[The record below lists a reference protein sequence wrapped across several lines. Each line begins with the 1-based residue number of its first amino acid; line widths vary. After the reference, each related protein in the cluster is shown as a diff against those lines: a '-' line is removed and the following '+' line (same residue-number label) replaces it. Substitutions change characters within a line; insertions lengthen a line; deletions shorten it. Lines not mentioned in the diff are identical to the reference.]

1 MMWCREDSP
10 QQSDSQQ
17 IATRSRLNEQGFS
30 SSRNLPRNAHIPRRR
45 WRIAWLLGIGVLVNF
60 FDRVNLSVSH
70 DSLIAAFGISNVVFG
85 YLSSSYNWTY
95 ALCQLPIGVVLD
107 KLGVRRVGRIGTF
120 IWSAASFAASAAP
133 NLSAFFGA
141 RFLLGVGEAPT
152 FPANAK
158 AIGLW
163 FPQSERSFATS
174 LNDSAA
180 KLASAIGVPVIGIVL
195 IHSGWRWS
203 FAFTGAISLAYFFL
217 FWRVYRD
224 PDEDPELTE
233 IERLYIEDQAATLAA
248 PDRVLTAP
256 GQVEER
262 SSSLRQLLSQRKVLG
277 LALGFGAYNYVFFL
291 LLYWLPAYLS
301 STLHIDLLHSF
312 IYTSVPWFAATATD
326 LAFGGFLVDFLV
338 QRGFGQS
345 AVRRTVLIG
354 GTAFGLGILGAAH
367 AHSASQALIWI
378 TVSLS
383 GLAAA
388 APVAWSLPS
397 LIAHRPDVGKVG
409 GIINF
414 SGQVSGI
421 AASILTGYL
430 VSARHTYAA
439 AFALAAAYLA
449 IGIAGYLFLL
459 GRIEPPPLEPNAT

>member
-1 MMWCREDSP
+1 MMLCREDSP
-10 QQSDSQQ
+10 RPSDPQQ
-17 IATRSRLNEQGFS
+17 IATRRRLNEQGS
-30 SSRNLPRNAHIPRRR
+30 ASARNSPRHPHPPRRR

-70 DSLIAAFGISNVVFG
+70 DSLIAAFGISDVVFG

-120 IWSAASFAASAAP
+120 IWSAASFAAAAAP

-152 FPANAK
+152 FPSNAK

-163 FPQSERSFATS
+163 FPERERSLATS
-174 LNDSAA
+174 LNDAAA
-180 KLASAIGVPVIGIVL
+180 KFASAIGVPVIGIVL
-195 IHSGWRWS
+195 IHAGWRWS
-203 FAFTGAISLAYFFL
+203 FAFTGAISLAYFVL

-224 PDEDPELTE
+224 PNEEPELTE
-233 IERLYIEDQAATLAA
+233 IERLYIEDRDGSLVA
-248 PDRVLTAP
+248 PDLS
-256 GQVEER
+256 EE
-262 SSSLRQLLSQRKVLG
+262 SSTPLGQLLSQRKVLG
-277 LALGFGAYNYVFFL
+277 LALGFGAYNYVFFM

-301 STLHIDLLHSF
+301 SALHIDLLHSF
-312 IYTSVPWFAATATD
+312 LYTSVPWFVATATD
-326 LAFGGFLVDFLV
+326 LAIGGFLVDFLV

-367 AHSASQALIWI
+367 AHNASQALIWI

-397 LIAHRPDVGKVG
+397 FIAHLPDVGKVG

-421 AASILTGYL
+421 TASILTGYL
-430 VSARHTYAA
+430 VSALHSYSA
-439 AFALAAAYLA
+439 AFAVAAAYLA

-459 GRIEPPPLEPNAT
+459 GRIELPPRAPDAA

>member
-1 MMWCREDSP
+1 
-10 QQSDSQQ
+10 
-17 IATRSRLNEQGFS
+17 LNDQDS
-30 SSRNLPRNAHIPRRR
+30 SSARNLAQPAGVPRRR

-70 DSLIAAFGISNVVFG
+70 DSLIAAFGISDVVFG

-95 ALCQLPIGVVLD
+95 ALCQLPIGVFLD

-120 IWSAASFAASAAP
+120 IWSAASFAAAAAP
-133 NLSAFFGA
+133 NLNAFFGA
-141 RFLLGVGEAPT
+141 RLLLGVGESPT
-152 FPANAK
+152 FPANSK

-163 FPQSERSFATS
+163 FPERERSFATS

-180 KLASAIGVPVIGIVL
+180 KFASAIGVPVIGIVL

-203 FAFTGAISLAYFFL
+203 FAFTGAISLAYFLL

-233 IERLYIEDQAATLAA
+233 SERLYIEDEGLSQAV
-248 PDRVLTAP
+248 PHPGEETASP
-256 GQVEER
+256 LV
-262 SSSLRQLLSQRKVLG
+262 QLLAQRKVLG

-301 STLHIDLLHSF
+301 SALHVDLLHSF
-312 IYTSVPWFAATATD
+312 LYTSVPWFVATATD
-326 LAFGGFLVDFLV
+326 LAIGGFLVDFLV
-338 QRGFGQS
+338 KHGFGQS

-367 AHSASQALIWI
+367 AHSPSQALIWI

-397 LIAHRPDVGKVG
+397 FIARRPDVGKVG

-421 AASILTGYL
+421 VASILTGYL
-430 VSARHTYAA
+430 VSAHHSYAS
-439 AFALAAAYLA
+439 AFAVAAAYLA
-449 IGIAGYLFLL
+449 VGIAGYLFLL
-459 GRIEPPPLEPNAT
+459 GRIEQPQVAPEAA

>member
-1 MMWCREDSP
+1 LGPAS
-10 QQSDSQQ
+10 
-17 IATRSRLNEQGFS
+17 A
-30 SSRNLPRNAHIPRRR
+30 RNAPHAAGLPRRR

-70 DSLIAAFGISNVVFG
+70 DSLIATFGISDVVFG

-133 NLSAFFGA
+133 NLNAFFGA
-141 RFLLGVGEAPT
+141 RLLLGIGESPT
-152 FPANAK
+152 FPANGK

-163 FPQSERSFATS
+163 FPERERSLATS
-174 LNDSAA
+174 FFDAAA
-180 KLASAIGVPVIGIVL
+180 KFASAIGVPVIGIVL
-195 IHSGWRWS
+195 IHAGWRWS
-203 FAFTGAISLAYFFL
+203 FAFTGVISLAYFLL

-224 PDEDPELTE
+224 PAEDHELTE
-233 IERLYIEDQAATLAA
+233 IERLHIEDHRGEHRDASAVAPPEEHSTPLA
-248 PDRVLTAP
+248 
-256 GQVEER
+256 
-262 SSSLRQLLSQRKVLG
+262 QLLSQRKVLG
-277 LALGFGAYNYVFFL
+277 LAIGFGSYNYVFFL

-301 STLHIDLLHSF
+301 SALHIDLLHSF
-312 IYTSVPWFAATATD
+312 LYTSLPWLLATATD

-338 QRGFGQS
+338 QRGWNQS

-354 GTAFGLGILGAAH
+354 GTAFGLGILGAVH
-367 AHSASQALIWI
+367 AHSAAQALIWI

-397 LIAHRPDVGKVG
+397 FIARRPDVGKVG

-414 SGQVSGI
+414 AGQVSGI

-439 AFALAAAYLA
+439 AFVVAAAYLA
-449 IGIAGYLFLL
+449 VGIAAYFFLL
-459 GRIEPPPLEPNAT
+459 GSIEPPPLEIEAA

>member
-1 MMWCREDSP
+1 MSG
-10 QQSDSQQ
+10 
-17 IATRSRLNEQGFS
+17 QGS
-30 SSRNLPRNAHIPRRR
+30 SSVRNSPRHTGLPRRR

-70 DSLIAAFGISNVVFG
+70 DSLIAAFGISDVVFG
-85 YLSSSYNWTY
+85 YLSSAYNWTY

-120 IWSAASFAASAAP
+120 IWSAASFAAAAAP

-141 RFLLGVGEAPT
+141 RLLLGVGESPT
-152 FPANAK
+152 FPANGK

-163 FPQSERSFATS
+163 FPERERSLATS
-174 LNDSAA
+174 FFDSAA
-180 KLASAIGVPVIGIVL
+180 KFASAIGVPVIGIVL
-195 IHSGWRWS
+195 IHAGWRWS
-203 FAFTGAISLAYFFL
+203 FAFTGAISFAYFVL

-224 PDEDPELTE
+224 PAEDPHLTGA
-233 IERLYIEDQAATLAA
+233 ERLHIEDQAASSFAPNLKEESSTPLIDLLA
-248 PDRVLTAP
+248 
-256 GQVEER
+256 
-262 SSSLRQLLSQRKVLG
+262 QRKVLG
-277 LALGFGAYNYVFFL
+277 LAIGFGSYNYVFFL

-301 STLHIDLLHSF
+301 SALHIDLLHSF
-312 IYTSVPWFAATATD
+312 LYTSLPWLLATATD

-338 QRGFGQS
+338 QRGWNQS

-367 AHSASQALIWI
+367 AHSASQALVWI

-397 LIAHRPDVGKVG
+397 FIARRPDVGKVG

-430 VSARHTYAA
+430 VSASHSYAV
-439 AFALAAAYLA
+439 AFAVAAAYLA
-449 IGIAGYLFLL
+449 IGITAYLFLL
-459 GRIEPPPLEPNAT
+459 GSIEPPPLEPKAA

>member
-1 MMWCREDSP
+1 
-10 QQSDSQQ
+10 
-17 IATRSRLNEQGFS
+17 LNHQGS
-30 SSRNLPRNAHIPRRR
+30 SSSQNSPPNARLPRRR

-70 DSLIAAFGISNVVFG
+70 DSLIAAFGISDVVFG

-141 RFLLGVGEAPT
+141 RFLLGIGEAPT
-152 FPANAK
+152 FPSNAK

-163 FPQSERSFATS
+163 FPERERSFATS
-174 LNDSAA
+174 LNDAAA
-180 KLASAIGVPVIGIVL
+180 KFASAIGVPVIGVVL
-195 IHSGWRWS
+195 IHAGWRWS
-203 FAFTGAISLAYFFL
+203 FAFTGAISFAYFLL

-224 PDEDPELTE
+224 PNEDPELTE
-233 IERLYIEDQAATLAA
+233 IERLYIEDQDASLAA
-248 PDRVLTAP
+248 SERP
-256 GQVEER
+256 EER
-262 SSSLRQLLSQRKVLG
+262 SSSLGQLLSQRKVLG
-277 LALGFGAYNYVFFL
+277 LALGLGGYNYVLFL
-291 LLYWLPAYLS
+291 LLEGLPAYLS
-301 STLHIDLLHSF
+301 WALHSNLLHSF
-312 IYTSVPWFAATATD
+312 LYTSVPWFVATATD
-326 LAFGGFLVDFLV
+326 LAIGGFLVDFLV
-338 QRGFGQS
+338 KRGFGQS

-367 AHSASQALIWI
+367 AHSPSQALIWI

-397 LIAHRPDVGKVG
+397 FIARRPDVGKVG

-414 SGQVSGI
+414 CGQVSGI

-430 VSARHTYAA
+430 VSAHHSYAS
-439 AFALAAAYLA
+439 AFAVAAAYLA
-449 IGIAGYLFLL
+449 IGIAAYLFLL
-459 GRIEPPPLEPNAT
+459 GRIELPPLAPDAA

>member
-1 MMWCREDSP
+1 M
-10 QQSDSQQ
+10 
-17 IATRSRLNEQGFS
+17 
-30 SSRNLPRNAHIPRRR
+30 PRRR

-70 DSLIAAFGISNVVFG
+70 DSLIASFGISDVVFG

-120 IWSAASFAASAAP
+120 IWSAASFAAAAAP
-133 NLSAFFGA
+133 NLNAFFGA
-141 RFLLGVGEAPT
+141 RLLLGVGESPT
-152 FPANAK
+152 FPANSK

-163 FPQSERSFATS
+163 FPERERSFATS

-180 KLASAIGVPVIGIVL
+180 KFASAIGVPVIGIVL

-203 FAFTGAISLAYFFL
+203 FAFTGAISLAYFLL

-224 PDEDPELTE
+224 PGEDPKLTE
-233 IERLYIEDQAATLAA
+233 RERLYIEDRGASRAA
-248 PDRVLTAP
+248 PHP
-256 GQVEER
+256 GEEV
-262 SSSLRQLLSQRKVLG
+262 SSPLWRLLFRRKVLG

-301 STLHIDLLHSF
+301 SALHVDLLHSF
-312 IYTSVPWFAATATD
+312 LYTSVPWFVATATD
-326 LAFGGFLVDFLV
+326 LAIGGFLVDFLV
-338 QRGFGQS
+338 QRGFSQS

-367 AHSASQALIWI
+367 AHSPSQALIWI

-397 LIAHRPDVGKVG
+397 FIARRPDVGKVG

-421 AASILTGYL
+421 VASILTGYL
-430 VSARHTYAA
+430 VSAHHSYAS
-439 AFALAAAYLA
+439 AFAVAAAYLA
-449 IGIAGYLFLL
+449 VGIAGYLFLL
-459 GRIEPPPLEPNAT
+459 GRIEQPRLAPQAG

>member
-1 MMWCREDSP
+1 MND
-10 QQSDSQQ
+10 
-17 IATRSRLNEQGFS
+17 QGRAFHQNS
-30 SSRNLPRNAHIPRRR
+30 LRPVGLPRRR
-45 WRIAWLLGIGVLVNF
+45 WRIAWLLGVGVLVNF

-70 DSLIAAFGISNVVFG
+70 DSLIAAFGISDVVFG

-120 IWSAASFAASAAP
+120 IWSAASFAAAAAP
-133 NLSAFFGA
+133 NLNAFFGA
-141 RFLLGVGEAPT
+141 RLLLGIGESPT
-152 FPANAK
+152 FPANGK

-163 FPQSERSFATS
+163 FPERERSLATS
-174 LNDSAA
+174 LNDAAA
-180 KLASAIGVPVIGIVL
+180 KFASAIGVPVIGIVL
-195 IHSGWRWS
+195 IHTGWRWS
-203 FAFTGAISLAYFFL
+203 FAFTGAISFAYFLL

-224 PDEDPELTE
+224 PAEDPELTE
-233 IERLYIEDQAATLAA
+233 AERLYIEARDASLAA
-248 PDRVLTAP
+248 PDPEGEHSTPLID
-256 GQVEER
+256 
-262 SSSLRQLLSQRKVLG
+262 LLAQRKVLG
-277 LALGFGAYNYVFFL
+277 LAIGFGSYNYVFFL

-301 STLHIDLLHSF
+301 SALHIDLLHSF
-312 IYTSVPWFAATATD
+312 LYTSLPWLLATATD
-326 LAFGGFLVDFLV
+326 LVFGGFLVDFLV
-338 QRGFGQS
+338 QRGWNQS

-397 LIAHRPDVGKVG
+397 FIARRPDVGKVG

-414 SGQVSGI
+414 AGQVSGI

-430 VSARHTYAA
+430 VSALHSYAV
-439 AFALAAAYLA
+439 AFAVAAAYLA
-449 IGIAGYLFLL
+449 VGIAAYLFLL
-459 GRIEPPPLEPNAT
+459 GSIEPPPLASEAA

>member
-1 MMWCREDSP
+1 M
-10 QQSDSQQ
+10 
-17 IATRSRLNEQGFS
+17 
-30 SSRNLPRNAHIPRRR
+30 
-45 WRIAWLLGIGVLVNF
+45 LGIGVLVNF

-70 DSLIAAFGISNVVFG
+70 DSLIAAFGISDVVFG
-85 YLSSSYNWTY
+85 YLSSAYNWTY

-120 IWSAASFAASAAP
+120 IWSAASFAAAVAP

-141 RFLLGVGEAPT
+141 RFLLGAGESPT

-163 FPQSERSFATS
+163 FPERERSLATS
-174 LNDSAA
+174 FFDAAA
-180 KLASAIGVPVIGIVL
+180 KFASAIGVPVIGIVL
-195 IHSGWRWS
+195 IHAGWRWS
-203 FAFTGAISLAYFFL
+203 FAFTGAVSLVYFLF

-224 PDEDPELTE
+224 PEEDPELTE
-233 IERLYIEDQAATLAA
+233 SERLHIEEQKPALAVS
-248 PDRVLTAP
+248 DRSP
-256 GQVEER
+256 ER
-262 SSSLRQLLSQRKVLG
+262 SSPLGHLLSQRKVLG
-277 LALGFGAYNYVFFL
+277 LALGFGAYNYAFFL

-301 STLHIDLLHSF
+301 SALHVDLLHSF
-312 IYTSVPWFAATATD
+312 MYTSVPWFVATATD
-326 LAFGGFLVDFLV
+326 LAIGGWLVDFLV
-338 QRGFGQS
+338 QRGWSQS
-345 AVRRTVLIG
+345 AVRRAVLIG
-354 GTAFGLGILGAAH
+354 GTAFGLGILGAAR
-367 AHSASQALIWI
+367 AHNPTQALIWI

-397 LIAHRPDVGKVG
+397 FIARRPDVGKVG

-414 SGQVSGI
+414 SGQISGI

-430 VSARHTYAA
+430 VSALHSYAW
-439 AFALAAAYLA
+439 AFAVAAAYLA

-459 GRIEPPPLEPNAT
+459 GKIEQAQPGTAGA

>member
-1 MMWCREDSP
+1 MTLCREASP
-10 QQSDSQQ
+10 RQSEPKK
-17 IATRSRLNEQGFS
+17 IAARRRLKEQDS
-30 SSRNLPRNAHIPRRR
+30 SSARNPVHPAGLPRRR

-70 DSLIAAFGISNVVFG
+70 DSLIATFGISDVVFG

-95 ALCQLPIGVVLD
+95 ALCQLPIGVFLD

-120 IWSAASFAASAAP
+120 IWSAASFAAAAAP

-141 RFLLGVGEAPT
+141 RLLLGVGESPT
-152 FPANAK
+152 FPANSK

-163 FPQSERSFATS
+163 FPKRERSFATS

-180 KLASAIGVPVIGIVL
+180 KFASAIGVPVIGIVL

-203 FAFTGAISLAYFFL
+203 FAFTGAISLAYFLL
-217 FWRVYRD
+217 FWRIYRD
-224 PDEDPELTE
+224 PNEDPELTE
-233 IERLYIEDQAATLAA
+233 RERLYIEDRGASQSVTH
-248 PDRVLTAP
+248 P
-256 GQVEER
+256 GEEV
-262 SSSLRQLLSQRKVLG
+262 SSPLWRLLFRRKVLG

-301 STLHIDLLHSF
+301 SALHVDLLHSF

-326 LAFGGFLVDFLV
+326 LAIGGFLVDFLV
-338 QRGFGQS
+338 QRGFSQS

-354 GTAFGLGILGAAH
+354 GSAFGLGILGAAH
-367 AHSASQALIWI
+367 AHSPSQALIWI

-397 LIAHRPDVGKVG
+397 FIARRQDVGKVG

-421 AASILTGYL
+421 VASILTGYL
-430 VSARHTYAA
+430 VSAHHSYAS
-439 AFALAAAYLA
+439 AFAVAAGYLA
-449 IGIAGYLFLL
+449 VGIAGYLFLL
-459 GRIEPPPLEPNAT
+459 GRIEQPRLAPEAA

>member
-1 MMWCREDSP
+1 M
-10 QQSDSQQ
+10 
-17 IATRSRLNEQGFS
+17 
-30 SSRNLPRNAHIPRRR
+30 
-45 WRIAWLLGIGVLVNF
+45 LVNF

-70 DSLIAAFGISNVVFG
+70 DSLIATFGISDVVFG

-120 IWSAASFAASAAP
+120 IWSAASFAAAAAP
-133 NLSAFFGA
+133 NLNAFFGA
-141 RFLLGVGEAPT
+141 RLLLGVGESPT
-152 FPANAK
+152 FPSNSK

-163 FPQSERSFATS
+163 FPERERSFATS

-180 KLASAIGVPVIGIVL
+180 KFASAIGVPVIGIVL

-203 FAFTGAISLAYFFL
+203 FAFTGAISLAYFLL

-224 PDEDPELTE
+224 PDEDPELTQS
-233 IERLYIEDQAATLAA
+233 ERMYIEDRDVEDLGASHAA
-248 PDRVLTAP
+248 PDLAP
-256 GQVEER
+256 ALNNER
-262 SSSLRQLLSQRKVLG
+262 PTPLGELLAQPKVLG

-301 STLHIDLLHSF
+301 SALHVDLLHSF
-312 IYTSVPWFAATATD
+312 LYTSVPWFVATATD
-326 LAFGGFLVDFLV
+326 LAIGGFLVDFLV
-338 QRGFGQS
+338 QCGFSQS
-345 AVRRTVLIG
+345 AVRRTVLVG
-354 GTAFGLGILGAAH
+354 GTAFGLGILGATH
-367 AHSASQALIWI
+367 AHSPSQALIWI

-397 LIAHRPDVGKVG
+397 FIARRPDVGKVG

-414 SGQVSGI
+414 CGQVSGI
-421 AASILTGYL
+421 VASILTGYL
-430 VSARHTYAA
+430 VSAHHSYAS
-439 AFALAAAYLA
+439 AFAVAAAYLA
-449 IGIAGYLFLL
+449 VGIAGYLFLL
-459 GRIEPPPLEPNAT
+459 GRIEQPRLAPEAA

>member
-1 MMWCREDSP
+1 MTWCREALP
-10 QQSDSQQ
+10 RQSDPKK
-17 IATRSRLNEQGFS
+17 IAARRRLNDQVLS
-30 SSRNLPRNAHIPRRR
+30 SASDPKHHARLPRRR

-70 DSLIAAFGISNVVFG
+70 DSLIAAFGISDVVFG

-95 ALCQLPIGVVLD
+95 ALCQLPIGVFLD

-120 IWSAASFAASAAP
+120 IWSAASFAAAAAP

-141 RFLLGVGEAPT
+141 RLLLGVGESPT
-152 FPANAK
+152 FPANSK

-163 FPQSERSFATS
+163 FPERERSFATS

-180 KLASAIGVPVIGIVL
+180 KFASAIGVPVIGIVL

-203 FAFTGAISLAYFFL
+203 FAFTGAISLAYFLL

-224 PDEDPELTE
+224 PDEDPQLTE
-233 IERLYIEDQAATLAA
+233 AERLYIEDRDVEELGAPQAAPNVGKEAA
-248 PDRVLTAP
+248 SPL
-256 GQVEER
+256 VE
-262 SSSLRQLLSQRKVLG
+262 LLSQPKVLG
-277 LALGFGAYNYVFFL
+277 LALGFGAYNYLFFL
-291 LLYWLPAYLS
+291 LLYWLPAYFS
-301 STLHIDLLHSF
+301 STPHVDRLHSF
-312 IYTSVPWFAATATD
+312 LYTSVPWFVATATD
-326 LAFGGFLVDFLV
+326 LAIGGFLVDFLV
-338 QRGFGQS
+338 QRGFSQS

-367 AHSASQALIWI
+367 AHTPTQALIWI

-397 LIAHRPDVGKVG
+397 FIARRPDVGKVG

-421 AASILTGYL
+421 VASILTGYL
-430 VSARHTYAA
+430 VSAHHSYAS
-439 AFALAAAYLA
+439 AFAVAAAYLA
-449 IGIAGYLFLL
+449 VGIAGYLFLL
-459 GRIEPPPLEPNAT
+459 GQIEQPRLAPEAG

>member
-1 MMWCREDSP
+1 LNDQDSHL
-10 QQSDSQQ
+10 
-17 IATRSRLNEQGFS
+17 A
-30 SSRNLPRNAHIPRRR
+30 RNPAHPVGLPRRR

-70 DSLIAAFGISNVVFG
+70 DSLIGAFGISDVVFG

-120 IWSAASFAASAAP
+120 IWSAASFAAAAAP
-133 NLSAFFGA
+133 NLNAFFGA
-141 RFLLGVGEAPT
+141 RLLLGVGESPT
-152 FPANAK
+152 FPSNSK

-163 FPQSERSFATS
+163 FPESERSFATS

-180 KLASAIGVPVIGIVL
+180 KFASAIGVPIIGIVL

-203 FAFTGAISLAYFFL
+203 FAFTGAISFAYFLL

-224 PDEDPELTE
+224 PEEDPGLTE
-233 IERLYIEDQAATLAA
+233 IERNYIEGPPVEDLAGSLAA
-248 PDRVLTAP
+248 PDPSPDFGPELNDC
-256 GQVEER
+256 
-262 SSSLRQLLSQRKVLG
+262 RQTPVGELLSQRKVLG

-301 STLHIDLLHSF
+301 SALHIDLLHSF
-312 IYTSVPWFAATATD
+312 LYTSVPWLVATATD
-326 LAFGGFLVDFLV
+326 LAIGGFLVDFLV
-338 QRGFGQS
+338 QRGFSQS

-367 AHSASQALIWI
+367 AHTPTQALMWI
-378 TVSLS
+378 TISLS

-397 LIAHRPDVGKVG
+397 FIAHRPDVGKVG

-414 SGQVSGI
+414 CGQVSGI
-421 AASILTGYL
+421 AASIFTGYL
-430 VSARHTYAA
+430 VSAHHSYSAT
-439 AFALAAAYLA
+439 FAVAAAYLA
-449 IGIAGYLFLL
+449 VGIAAYIFLL
-459 GRIEPPPLEPNAT
+459 GTIELPPLAPDAA

>member
-1 MMWCREDSP
+1 MN
-10 QQSDSQQ
+10 
-17 IATRSRLNEQGFS
+17 AQGS
-30 SSRNLPRNAHIPRRR
+30 SSVPNSPRHAHIPRRR

-70 DSLIAAFGISNVVFG
+70 DSLIAAFGISDVVFG

-120 IWSAASFAASAAP
+120 IWSAASFAASSAP

-163 FPQSERSFATS
+163 FPERERSFATS

-180 KLASAIGVPVIGIVL
+180 KFASAIGVPVIGIVL
-195 IHSGWRWS
+195 IHAGWRWS
-203 FAFTGAISLAYFFL
+203 FAFTGAISLAYFLL

-224 PDEDPELTE
+224 PDDDPELTE
-233 IERLYIEDQAATLAA
+233 IERLHIEDQAATPAA
-248 PDRVLTAP
+248 PGR
-256 GQVEER
+256 VEER
-262 SSSLRQLLSQRKVLG
+262 SSSLGQLLSQRKVLG

-301 STLHIDLLHSF
+301 SALHIDLLHSF
-312 IYTSVPWFAATATD
+312 LYTSVPWFLATATD

-378 TVSLS
+378 TLSLS

-397 LIAHRPDVGKVG
+397 FIARRPDVGKVG

-430 VSARHTYAA
+430 VSARHSYAA
-439 AFALAAAYLA
+439 AFAVAAAYLA

-459 GRIEPPPLEPNAT
+459 GTIEPSPLAPDAA

>member
-1 MMWCREDSP
+1 LS
-10 QQSDSQQ
+10 
-17 IATRSRLNEQGFS
+17 EQDS
-30 SSRNLPRNAHIPRRR
+30 SSARNPAHHARLPRRR

-70 DSLIAAFGISNVVFG
+70 DSLIAAFGISDVAFG

-120 IWSAASFAASAAP
+120 IWSAASFAAAAAP

-141 RFLLGVGEAPT
+141 RLLLGVGESPT
-152 FPANAK
+152 FPANSK

-163 FPQSERSFATS
+163 FPERERSFATS

-180 KLASAIGVPVIGIVL
+180 KFASAIGVPIIGIVL

-203 FAFTGAISLAYFFL
+203 FAFTGAISLAYFLL

-224 PDEDPELTE
+224 PDEDTELTE
-233 IERLYIEDQAATLAA
+233 RERLYIEDQGASQTE
-248 PDRVLTAP
+248 PHP
-256 GQVEER
+256 GGET
-262 SSSLRQLLSQRKVLG
+262 SSPLVQLLAQRKVLG
-277 LALGFGAYNYVFFL
+277 LALGFGAYNYVFYL

-301 STLHIDLLHSF
+301 SALHVDLLHSF

-326 LAFGGFLVDFLV
+326 LAIGGFLVDFLV
-338 QRGFGQS
+338 QRGFSQS
-345 AVRRTVLIG
+345 AVRRTVLVV

-367 AHSASQALIWI
+367 AHSPSQALIWI

-397 LIAHRPDVGKVG
+397 FIARRRDVGKVG

-414 SGQVSGI
+414 CGQVSGI
-421 AASILTGYL
+421 VASILTGYL
-430 VSARHTYAA
+430 FTRHAYSS
-439 AFALAAAYLA
+439 AFAVAAAYLA

-459 GRIEPPPLEPNAT
+459 GRIEQPRLAPEAG

>member
-1 MMWCREDSP
+1 LIDQDSYSAQDP
-10 QQSDSQQ
+10 L
-17 IATRSRLNEQGFS
+17 RH
-30 SSRNLPRNAHIPRRR
+30 AHIPRRR

-70 DSLIAAFGISNVVFG
+70 DSLIAAFGISDVAFG

-133 NLSAFFGA
+133 NLNAFFGA
-141 RFLLGVGEAPT
+141 RLLLGVGESPT
-152 FPANAK
+152 FPANSK

-163 FPQSERSFATS
+163 FPERERSFATS

-180 KLASAIGVPVIGIVL
+180 KFASAIGVPIIGIVL

-203 FAFTGAISLAYFFL
+203 FAFTGAISFAYFLL

-233 IERLYIEDQAATLAA
+233 IERNYIEGRPVEDLAASLAA
-248 PDRVLTAP
+248 PDLGPDLNEDRQTPL
-256 GQVEER
+256 G
-262 SSSLRQLLSQRKVLG
+262 QLLSQRKVLG

-301 STLHIDLLHSF
+301 SALHIDLLHSF
-312 IYTSVPWFAATATD
+312 LYTSVPWLLATATD
-326 LAFGGFLVDFLV
+326 LAIGGLLVDFLV
-338 QRGFGQS
+338 QRGFSQS

-354 GTAFGLGILGAAH
+354 GTAFGLGILGAVH
-367 AHSASQALIWI
+367 AHSALQALIWI

-397 LIAHRPDVGKVG
+397 FIAHRPDVGKVG

-414 SGQVSGI
+414 CGQVSGI

-430 VSARHTYAA
+430 ITARHSYSS
-439 AFALAAAYLA
+439 AFAVAAGYLA
-449 IGIAGYLFLL
+449 IGIAAYIFLL
-459 GRIEPPPLEPNAT
+459 GTIELPPLAPDAA